1 MTPLRQRFVHDL
13 QLRNYAARTV
23 STYVAAVAR
32 FAQFHGRSPEHL
44 DAEAIRTYLLHLV
57 HERRVS
63 WSTFNQAVSALRF
76 LYGITLGR
84 PDVVPHVPYGKKP
97 KTVPTVLSRDEVR
110 RLLEAVPA
118 GRFRL
123 MLQLA
128 YGCGLRVGEV
138 VRLQVRD
145 IDSGRGVLVI
155 RQAKGH
161 KDRLV
166 PLSPRLL
173 EELRAWWRQA
183 RPTDWLFPGPG
194 VSGHVS
200 IGNLQRV
207 CQRAVRA
214 AGLSKRA
221 GMHTL
226 RHSYATHLLESGT
239 DLPTLQKLLGHNQ
252 ITTTLR
258 YTHVSGTHLR
268 ETPSPLDQLPSAGPA
283 APPPP
288 PPPPPGPE
296 DLLPPPAGR

>member
-1 MTPLRQRFVHDL
+1 MTPLRQRFIHDL
-13 QLRNYAARTV
+13 QLRNYAPRTV
-23 STYVAAVAR
+23 ATYVAAVVR
-32 FAQFHGRSPEHL
+32 FAAFHRRSPEHL
-44 DAEAIRTYLLHLV
+44 DAEAIRAYLLHLL
-57 HERRVS
+57 HERRAS

-84 PDVVPHVPYGKKP
+84 PEVVPHVPYGKKP
-97 KTVPTVLSRDEVR
+97 KTVPTVWSRDEVR

-118 GRFRL
+118 GRGRL

-138 VRLQVRD
+138 VRLKVRD

-155 RQAKGH
+155 RQAKGR

-173 EELRAWWRQA
+173 EELRAYWRQA
-183 RPTDWLFPGPG
+183 RPRDWLFPGPG
-194 VSGHVS
+194 SSGHAS
-200 IGNLQRV
+200 IGHLQRV

-214 AGLSKRA
+214 AGLTKRG

-226 RHSYATHLLESGT
+226 RHSYATHLLEAGI

-258 YTHVSGTHLR
+258 YTHVGGAHLR
-268 ETPSPLDQLPSAGPA
+268 TTPSPLDQLPPAGPP
-283 APPPP
+283 APPPG
-288 PPPPPGPE
+288 PPPGPE
-296 DLLPPPAGR
+296 DLLPPPPRA